1 MRDHFKFKIYHKS
14 LKKSFFVTSID
25 YKNNIVCYENGDKT
39 LEVSFEN
46 IIMLMPTGIYDSK
59 NNEIYEGDVIT
70 YQSNSL
76 SPKKVSTVI
85 YENGCFMTKLLL
97 SKQLETRA
105 KKDNIDNDIFTDLLF
120 LATTANYKPI
130 KIIGNIFTYNY
141 DKNSKKAKTTKL
153 TI

>member
-1 MRDHFKFKIYHKS
+1 MHDELKFKIYNKIS
-14 LKKSFFVTSID
+14 KKCFKVTRID
-25 YKNNIVCYENGDKT
+25 YIEKQVYYYDKDEEET
-39 LEVSFEN
+39 ISFN
-46 IIMLMPTGIYDSK
+46 DCQLLMPTGIYDSS
-59 NNEIYEGDVIT
+59 NREIYEGDVIT

-97 SKQLETRA
+97 SKQLEARA
-105 KKDNIDNDIFTDLLF
+105 KKDNIDDDIFTDLLF

>member
-1 MRDHFKFKIYHKS
+1 MKVLIGTKNPGKIQGAKEAFKNYFDTFDIEGIPVPS
-14 LKKSFFVTSID
+14 D
-25 YKNNIVCYENGDKT
+25 
-39 LEVSFEN
+39 VSEE
-46 IIMLMPTGIYDSK
+46 PA

-97 SKQLETRA
+97 SKQLEARA
-105 KKDNIDNDIFTDLLF
+105 KKDNIDDDIFTDLLF

>member
-1 MRDHFKFKIYHKS
+1 MHDELKFKIYNKIS
-14 LKKSFFVTSID
+14 KKCFKVTRID
-25 YKNNIVCYENGDKT
+25 YIEKQVYYYDKDEEET
-39 LEVSFEN
+39 ISFN
-46 IIMLMPTGIYDSK
+46 DCQLLMPTGIYDSS
-59 NNEIYEGDVIT
+59 NREIYEGDVIT

-97 SKQLETRA
+97 SKQLEARA

>member
-1 MRDHFKFKIYHKS
+1 MIDHFKFKIYHKS

-25 YKNNIVCYENGDKT
+25 YKNNIVCYENG
-39 LEVSFEN
+39 
-46 IIMLMPTGIYDSK
+46 
-59 NNEIYEGDVIT
+59 
-70 YQSNSL
+70 
-76 SPKKVSTVI
+76 
-85 YENGCFMTKLLL
+85 CFMTKLLL
-97 SKQLETRA
+97 SKQLEARA